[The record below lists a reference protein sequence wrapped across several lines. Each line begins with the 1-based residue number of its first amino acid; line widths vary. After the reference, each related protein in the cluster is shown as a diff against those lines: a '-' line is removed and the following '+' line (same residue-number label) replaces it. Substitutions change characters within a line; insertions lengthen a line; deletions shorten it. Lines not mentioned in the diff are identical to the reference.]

1 MNEQVKNNFSKI
13 KLWHLAVG
21 VGVFALL
28 LGILEAFK
36 FTDIATY
43 PQINKELFL
52 AINALWANVPSLAHN
67 LTQLGDAS
75 VVLSLLLCLV
85 LIAPKLWEALLA
97 GSLLATVLGYFFKTF
112 YAMPRPA
119 RVFGEDAFNIIGET
133 LKGSNS
139 LPSGHTITI
148 FTTLCVVFFAF
159 VPSLKKWRLPLAIGL
174 ILLATLVGLSR
185 VGVGAHYPLDVLAG
199 ALLGCVC
206 GLFGVLVASKTR
218 LFAWLNS
225 RLGLL
230 VFVLLSAIGVVMSLK
245 HINEHNLIIFY
256 LALLCTLF
264 YLFVFLREFFKAI
277 NSNKPIVFIFLMSL
291 LWLVFFHFPLIEFI
305 RSNLSLNSFS
315 TALLFVSLLLF
326 LFALTALL
334 PLLLS
339 LISFKLTKIYF
350 VLFFVANS
358 LAVYFVSS
366 YGVFLDKTMMGNLF
380 NTNVA
385 EASSFLSLKMALW
398 VLVLGLVPAYFVLS
412 LKLENPTRKTAFKF
426 SALTLLVLILLAGIN
441 YKNLLWFDKHSKQ
454 LGALIMPYSYTINSA
469 RFFQGELAKNKKELL
484 LPNAQIID
492 DKKAVVV
499 LVIGES
505 ARLKNFS
512 LYGYE
517 RDTNPLLSKLSNL
530 RHFYAKSSTT
540 YTSASVKNMLSH
552 KDSTTLYEILPN
564 YLFRTGVSVFW
575 RSANWGAPPLHF
587 ANIAEY
593 NELSKRYAKFDDGY
607 ESALIANLG
616 EEIRDANSSK
626 VLVVLHTS
634 TSHGPSYYKK
644 YPVEFEKFSPVCKS
658 VEPKGCLQ
666 GELINAY
673 DNTVLYTD
681 FLLSSIIEQLAGL
694 KDYDSAMIYASDHG
708 ESLGENGLYMHGIPM
723 AFAPKEQYEIPF
735 LVWSS
740 KPDSVKNLKELSHF
754 HIFHSV
760 LAFLGIQSEVF
771 DEGLNLFEKDR

>member
-1 MNEQVKNNFSKI
+1 M
-13 KLWHLAVG
+13 
-21 VGVFALL
+21 
-28 LGILEAFK
+28 
-36 FTDIATY
+36 
-43 PQINKELFL
+43 
-52 AINALWANVPSLAHN
+52 
-67 LTQLGDAS
+67 
-75 VVLSLLLCLV
+75 
-85 LIAPKLWEALLA
+85 
-97 GSLLATVLGYFFKTF
+97 
-112 YAMPRPA
+112 
-119 RVFGEDAFNIIGET
+119 
-133 LKGSNS
+133 
-139 LPSGHTITI
+139 
-148 FTTLCVVFFAF
+148 
-159 VPSLKKWRLPLAIGL
+159 
-174 ILLATLVGLSR
+174 
-185 VGVGAHYPLDVLAG
+185 
-199 ALLGCVC
+199 C
-206 GLFGVLVASKTR
+206 GLFGIFITSKTKI
-218 LFAWLNS
+218 FSWLS
-225 RLGLL
+225 SSFGLL
-230 VFVLLSAIGVVMSLK
+230 FFAFFCAIALTSLLQKLGKDHLF
-245 HINEHNLIIFY
+245 IFY
-256 LALLCTLF
+256 LALLFALI

-277 NSNKPIVFIFLMSL
+277 NSNKPIIFIFLISL
-291 LWLVFFHFPLIEFI
+291 FWLVFFHFPLIEFI

-334 PLLLS
+334 PLLLA

-380 NTNVA
+380 NTNVS

-398 VLVLGLVPAYFVLS
+398 VLVLGLVPAYFVLN
-412 LKLENPTRKTAFKF
+412 LKLENPTRKTIAKF
-426 SALTLLVLILLAGIN
+426 SGFTLLTLLFLAGIN

-469 RFFQGELAKNKKELL
+469 RFFQGEFAKNKKEIL
-484 LPNAQIID
+484 LPKAQIID

-575 RSANWGAPPLHF
+575 RSSNWGAPPLHF

-681 FLLSSIIEQLAGL
+681 FLLNSIIEQLAGL
-694 KDYDSAMIYASDHG
+694 KDYDRAMIYASDHG

-771 DEGLNLFEKDR
+771 DEGLNLFEKTLFEKER